1 MRDIAAGKRCAGDNP
16 CGSRCCAGEKTPTRD
31 FHVALLVRLPLVG
44 RFVVAW
50 VRAARDVSMFDE
62 TIALLMRF
70 SVVPFVRFEPLVHVN
85 IWVNFTVDI
94 HIWHQAGVLPATMPL
109 REVRA
114 SIMDIDWR

>member
-1 MRDIAAGKRCAGDNP
+1 
-16 CGSRCCAGEKTPTRD
+16 
-31 FHVALLVRLPLVG
+31 
-44 RFVVAW
+44 
-50 VRAARDVSMFDE
+50 
-62 TIALLMRF
+62 MRF